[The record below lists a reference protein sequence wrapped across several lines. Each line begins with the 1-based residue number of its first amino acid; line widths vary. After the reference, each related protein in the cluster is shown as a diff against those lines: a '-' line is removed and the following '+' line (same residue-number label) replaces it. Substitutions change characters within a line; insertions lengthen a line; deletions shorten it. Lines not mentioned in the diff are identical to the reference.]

1 VEGMEPAVVRHA
13 PDRRMTDVT
22 DQPTPEE
29 VFTVLARELRTPL
42 ATIEGYIELLNKGDV
57 GALLPEQR
65 EYLDVV
71 SRNVQR
77 LVSVVGDWTEVCRL
91 EANRQDI
98 ASEEVDLEEVIDRAA
113 AEVRPGIRVKSQR
126 LQIQV
131 PDEPIMVQGDA
142 RALLKI
148 VHNLLSN
155 ACKYTPSTG
164 SIRVVAAFEGDDG
177 VRLDVVDTGI
187 GLREEDQARLFRKFF
202 RSTLT
207 EAEPGTGLGLALCRM
222 LAERM
227 GGSVSMTSALGQGS
241 TFTVRLP
248 RAGQNPLVS
257 IPTPPVVAA
266 SVAAVASASPVG
278 SCSEP

>member
-1 VEGMEPAVVRHA
+1 MEPAVVRRA
-13 PDRRMTDVT
+13 PDRHMTDVT
-22 DQPTPEE
+22 DQATPEE

-77 LVSVVGDWTEVCRL
+77 LVAVVGDWTEVCRL
-91 EANRQDI
+91 EANRQDLV
-98 ASEEVDLEEVIDRAA
+98 ADEVDLEEVIDRAA

-126 LQIQV
+126 LQIQL
-131 PDEPIMVQGDA
+131 PDEPVMVQGDA

-148 VHNLLSN
+148 VQNLLSN
-155 ACKYTPSTG
+155 ACKYTPPSG
-164 SIRVVAAFEGDDG
+164 SIRIVAALESDY
-177 VRLDVVDTGI
+177 VARLDVADTGI

-207 EAEPGTGLGLALCRM
+207 EAEPGTGLGLALSRM

-227 GGSVSMTSALGQGS
+227 GGSISVISALGQGS

-248 RAGQNPLVS
+248 RVS
-257 IPTPPVVAA
+257 LSAPASLPTPPVVAA
-266 SVAAVASASPVG
+266 SVAVAPAASPVG

>member
-1 VEGMEPAVVRHA
+1 MERAIVRHA

-42 ATIEGYIELLNKGDV
+42 ATIEGYIELLKKGDV

-98 ASEEVDLEEVIDRAA
+98 ARDDVDVEEVIDRAA

-126 LQIQV
+126 LQIQL
-131 PDEPIMVQGDA
+131 PDEPITVLGDA
-142 RALLKI
+142 RALHKI

-155 ACKYTPSTG
+155 ACKYTPPSG
-164 SIRVVAAFEGDDG
+164 SIRIVAEFEGDDS
-177 VRLDVVDTGI
+177 VRLDVIDTGI
-187 GLREEDQARLFRKFF
+187 GLREEDQTRLFRKFF

-227 GGSVSMTSALGQGS
+227 GGSVNMTSALGQGS
-241 TFTVRLP
+241 MFTVRLP
-248 RAGQNPLVS
+248 RASHSAPAPL
-257 IPTPPVVAA
+257 PTRPVVVAP
-266 SVAAVASASPVG
+266 VAAAGTASPVG

>member
-1 VEGMEPAVVRHA
+1 MEPAVVRHA

-22 DQPTPEE
+22 DQPTPDE
-29 VFTVLARELRTPL
+29 VFSVLARELRTPL
-42 ATIEGYIELLNKGDV
+42 STIEGYIELLNKGDV
-57 GALLPEQR
+57 GELLPEQR

-77 LVSVVGDWTEVCRL
+77 LVTVVGDWTEVCRL
-91 EANRQDI
+91 EANRQDV
-98 ASEEVDLEEVIDRAA
+98 ERVDVDLEEVVDRAV

-126 LQIQV
+126 LQIQL
-131 PDEPIMVQGDA
+131 PDEPIMVLGDA
-142 RALLKI
+142 RALLRI
-148 VHNLLSN
+148 VQNLLSN
-155 ACKYTPSTG
+155 ACKYTPPHG
-164 SIRVVAAFEGDDG
+164 SIRILAEFEGDNS
-177 VRLDVVDTGI
+177 VRLDVIDTGI
-187 GLREEDQARLFRKFF
+187 GLREEDQPRLFRKFF

-227 GGSVSMTSALGQGS
+227 DGSIGMTSALGKGS

-248 RAGQNPLVS
+248 RAGVVS
-257 IPTPPVVAA
+257 SAPVVLPTPEAVGAGAA
-266 SVAAVASASPVG
+266 SCATASPVG